1 MNALSEPLNHPD
13 PVDILA
19 RTLWGEAR
27 GESKAGREAVA
38 RVVLNRV
45 AHARAKGGRFW
56 WGGDIFSVCLKP
68 WQFSCWNANDPN
80 RAKLEA
86 VQEGNKIFDQCLRI
100 ANPLSAASW
109 RIRSTAPPITMSR
122 ACRRPGPRAANR
134 WRNWAGMFSTRMLDE
149 ENDNG

>member
-56 WGGDIFSVCLKP
+56 WGGDIVSVCLKP

-86 VQEGNKIFDQCLRI
+86 VQEGNKLFDQCLRI
-100 ANPLSAASW
+100 AKSAVGGELEDSVNGATHYHVEGLS
-109 RIRSTAPPITMSR
+109 PP
-122 ACRRPGPRAANR
+122 
-134 WRNWAGMFSTRMLDE
+134 WAKGREPVAKLGRHVFYKDV
-149 ENDNG
+149 G